1 MTKFK
6 LGDKVRI
13 LDNTKIL
20 LGFDLTVGKV
30 YEVNSSNPGR
40 ISITDDAGDELTI
53 LESEYPA
60 VEKVKGEGEM
70 SDGKIINK
78 IKRNIFE
85 LGVSMQDAPYH
96 GVTRDTIKGVRFA
109 VGKILKD
116 TGISEEDV
124 ISELSSREAD

>member
-6 LGDKVRI
+6 IGDKVRI